1 MHINCELR
9 TLLFRTRSSYS
20 CSLRTDIVTSDVGN
34 LSSEIM
40 HFDLGTIRSE
50 IMTSDV
56 LLLCVLKVL

>member
-20 CSLRTDIVTSDVGN
+20 CSLRTDIVTSDVGT

-40 HFDLGTIRSE
+40 NFDLDIIRSE
-50 IMTSDV
+50 IMTSDF
-56 LLLCVLKVL
+56 LLLCVL